1 VEIFTNPLSSER
13 FHSSKPMEI
22 ELVEIRD
29 FLAQRPP
36 FDVLSD
42 KQLDE
47 LPKHLDIRYLRRASD
62 FPPVN
67 SERSY
72 LYILRSGAVELLD
85 EEEQLVEKL
94 GEGDIYTTDCQLINF
109 GRAIRGVATEDTLLY
124 QIPCKHLRI
133 LRQAEPAFD
142 QHFADSIRDRLK
154 QAVRALQDNSAN
166 NSSIAQM
173 TVEVSHLL
181 KKSPVLISVNSTIR
195 EAASLMSEK
204 SVSSVMLMDDDRLAG
219 MITDRDLRKRCVAV
233 GLSPKEPVSHIMTSD
248 LETIQENTLAIQA
261 LMTMTRLHVHHLPV
275 MRDDQV
281 VGMLTATDLARH
293 QSTNSAFLATDV
305 KKAESIKDLAQVS
318 ERLPE
323 LQFQLANSSASALH
337 IGDAISSI
345 TDSLTSRLIEMVE
358 AELGSPPV
366 PFVWMCGGSQARR
379 EQTSHSDQDN
389 ALLISDEMKPEHED
403 YFETLSKRVTDGLN
417 ACHFVYCPGEAMAS
431 NPKWRQPLRIWRKY
445 FNTWINKPDPMSLM
459 LSSIFFDLRP
469 VYGEK
474 ELFNELQTEILQKTR
489 GNGIFTAYM
498 ASNALQHRPPL
509 GFFRTFVLIHDGAH
523 DDTFDIK
530 HRGVVPIT
538 DIARVFALNQGL
550 RPVNTTERLEAAAE
564 TPILSR
570 EMGEN
575 LVDAL
580 EFIATMRINHQAE
593 QIRKGVPIDNYLAP
607 DELSDL
613 ERRHLKDAFRVI
625 QDMQETMENRYQ
637 GGRFR

>member
-1 VEIFTNPLSSER
+1 
-13 FHSSKPMEI
+13 MEI

-36 FDVLSD
+36 FDVLPEE
-42 KQLDE
+42 QLNE
-47 LPKHLDIRYLRRASD
+47 LPKLLDIRYLRRTST
-62 FPPVN
+62 FPP
-67 SERSY
+67 EDAQRSY
-72 LYILRSGAVELLD
+72 LYILRSGAIELLD
-85 EEEQLVEKL
+85 EDDKLVEKIA
-94 GEGDIYTTDCQLINF
+94 EGDIYTTDCQLIDF
-109 GRAIRGVATEDTLLY
+109 GSAIRGVASEDTLLY
-124 QIPCKHLRI
+124 QLPCKELRR
-133 LRQAEPAFD
+133 LRQAVPAFE
-142 QHFADSIRDRLK
+142 QHFTDSIRDRLK
-154 QAVRALQDNSAN
+154 QAVRTLQGTGET
-166 NSSIAQM
+166 SSIAQM
-173 TVEVSHLL
+173 TVEVSHLI
-181 KKSPVLISVNSTIR
+181 KKSPVVIDLNSSIR
-195 EAASLMSEK
+195 DAAKLMSEK
-204 SVSSVMLMDDDRLAG
+204 NVSSVMLMDGDRLAG

-233 GLSPKEPVSHIMTSD
+233 KVSPEQPVSQIMTAD

-275 MRDDQV
+275 LRDNQV

-293 QSTNSAFLATDV
+293 QTTNSAFLATDV
-305 KKAESIKDLAQVS
+305 RKAESVEDLAAIS
-318 ERLPE
+318 ERLPD

-345 TDSLTSRLIEMVE
+345 TDSLTARLIEL
-358 AELGSPPV
+358 AEVDLGPPPV
-366 PFVWMCGGSQARR
+366 PYVWMCGGSQARR

-389 ALLISDEMKPEHED
+389 ALLISDEMMPEHED
-403 YFETLSKRVTDGLN
+403 YFYSLAKQVTDGLN
-417 ACHFVYCPGEAMAS
+417 ACNFIYCPGDAMAS
-431 NPKWRQPLRIWRKY
+431 NPKWRQPLRVWKKY

-469 VYGEK
+469 VHGDK
-474 ELFNELQTEILQKTR
+474 SLFEELQGEILDKTR

-498 ASNALQHRPPL
+498 AANALQHRPPL

-530 HRGVVPIT
+530 HRGIVPIT

-550 RPVNTTERLEAAAE
+550 KPVNTTERLEAASE
-564 TPILSR
+564 TPIVSS
-570 EMGEN
+570 EMAEN

-580 EFIATMRINHQAE
+580 EFIASMRINHQAE
-593 QIRKGVPIDNYLAP
+593 QIRKGIPADNYLSP

-625 QDMQETMENRYQ
+625 QDMQETMDNRYQ

>member
-1 VEIFTNPLSSER
+1 
-13 FHSSKPMEI
+13 MEI

-36 FDVLSD
+36 FDVLPEE
-42 KQLDE
+42 QLNQ
-47 LPKHLDIRYLRRASD
+47 LPKHLDIRYLRRDSN
-62 FPPVN
+62 FPPRDGQ
-67 SERSY
+67 RSY
-72 LYILRSGAVELLD
+72 IYVLRSGAVELLD
-85 EEEQLVEKL
+85 EEDNLVEKL
-94 GEGDIYTTDCQLINF
+94 GEGDIYTTECQLIDF

-124 QIPCKHLRI
+124 QLPCSHLKA
-133 LRQAEPAFD
+133 LRKAEPAFD
-142 QHFADSIRDRLK
+142 RQFTDSIRDRLK
-154 QAVRALQDNSAN
+154 QAVRALQN
-166 NSSIAQM
+166 NNDVSSIAQM

-181 KKSPVLISVNSTIR
+181 KKTPVAIDANSSIR
-195 EAASLMSEK
+195 EAAKLMSDK
-204 SVSSVMLMDDDRLAG
+204 NVSSVMIMDDGSLAG
-219 MITDRDLRKRCVAV
+219 LITDRDLRKRCVAA
-233 GLSPKEPVSHIMTSD
+233 GLPPGEPVSQIMTAD

-275 MRDDQV
+275 MRNSQV

-293 QSTNSAFLATDV
+293 QTTNSAFLATDV
-305 KKAESIKDLAQVS
+305 RKAETVEELATIS

-337 IGDAISSI
+337 IGDAIASI
-345 TDSLTSRLIEMVE
+345 TDSLTSRLIEMAE
-358 AELGSPPV
+358 AELGPAPV
-366 PFVWMCGGSQARR
+366 PYVWMCGGSQARR

-389 ALLISDEMKPEHED
+389 ALLISDEMKPEHAD
-403 YFETLSKRVTDGLN
+403 YFEKLAMRVTDGLN
-417 ACHFVYCPGEAMAS
+417 ACHFVYCPGDAMAS
-431 NPKWRQPLRIWRKY
+431 NPKWRQTLSAWRKY
-445 FNTWINKPDPMSLM
+445 FNTWINKPDPMALM

-469 VYGEK
+469 VHGDK
-474 ELFNELQTEILQKTR
+474 ELFNELQMEVLEKTR

-498 ASNALQHRPPL
+498 AANALQHRPPL

-530 HRGVVPIT
+530 HRGIVPIT
-538 DIARVFALNQGL
+538 DIARVFALSQGL
-550 RPVNTTERLEAAAE
+550 KPVNTTERLQAAAE

-580 EFIATMRINHQAE
+580 EFIASMRINHQAE
-593 QIRKGVPIDNYLAP
+593 QIRKGIPSDNYLSP
-607 DELSDL
+607 DDLSDL

-625 QDMQETMENRYQ
+625 QDMQETMDNRYQ

>member
-1 VEIFTNPLSSER
+1 
-13 FHSSKPMEI
+13 MEI

-36 FDVLSD
+36 FDVLPNE
-42 KQLDE
+42 QLNE
-47 LPKHLDIRYLRRASD
+47 LPKLLDIRYLRRTSA
-62 FPPVN
+62 FPPVDAQ
-67 SERSY
+67 RSY
-72 LYILRSGAVELLD
+72 IYILRSGAIELLD
-85 EEEQLVEKL
+85 EDDKLVEKI
-94 GEGDIYTTDCQLINF
+94 GEGDIYTTDCQLLDF
-109 GRAIRGVATEDTLLY
+109 GSPIRGVATEDTLLY
-124 QIPCKHLRI
+124 QLPCKELRR
-133 LRQAEPAFD
+133 LRQTEPAFE
-142 QHFADSIRDRLK
+142 QHFTDSIRDRLK
-154 QAVRALQDNSAN
+154 QAVRNLQDTGET
-166 NSSIAQM
+166 SSIAQM

-181 KKSPVLISVNSTIR
+181 KKSPVVIDLNSSIR
-195 EAASLMSEK
+195 DAAKLMSDK
-204 SVSSVMLMDDDRLAG
+204 NVSSVMLMDGDRLAG

-233 GLSPKEPVSHIMTSD
+233 GLSPAEPVSQIMTAD
-248 LETIQENTLAIQA
+248 LETIQESTLAIQA

-275 MRDDQV
+275 LRDSQV

-293 QSTNSAFLATDV
+293 QTTNSAFLASDV
-305 KKAESIKDLAQVS
+305 RKAERVEDLAAIS
-318 ERLPE
+318 ERLPD

-337 IGDAISSI
+337 IGEAISSI
-345 TDSLTSRLIEMVE
+345 TDSLTARLIEM
-358 AELGSPPV
+358 AETDLGPPPV
-366 PFVWMCGGSQARR
+366 PYVWLCGGSQARR

-389 ALLISDEMKPEHED
+389 ALLISDEMMPEHED
-403 YFETLSKRVTDGLN
+403 YFFSLAKQVTDGLD
-417 ACHFVYCPGEAMAS
+417 ACGFVYCPGDAMAS
-431 NPKWRQPLRIWRKY
+431 NPKWRQPLKVWRQY

-474 ELFNELQTEILQKTR
+474 SLFETLQHDILEKTR
-489 GNGIFTAYM
+489 SNGIFTAYM

-530 HRGVVPIT
+530 HRGIVPIT

-550 RPVNTTERLEAAAE
+550 KPTNTTERLEAASE
-564 TPILSR
+564 TSIVSD

-575 LVDAL
+575 LIDAL
-580 EFIATMRINHQAE
+580 EFIASMRINHQAE
-593 QIRKGVPIDNYLAP
+593 QIRKGIPPDNYLSP

-625 QDMQETMENRYQ
+625 QDMQETMDNRYQ